1 MQPGRQRLLVGL
13 SGRAAGV
20 AAVLRCPAMK
30 HSVPHD
36 LPLPLAKKA
45 ADAALQSYKA
55 RFAEYD
61 PQIAWVSERLA
72 EVTFRVKGLSMKGSF
87 EIGDTAIDMDME
99 VPLLLRPFK
108 NKALEVIEQQITQ
121 WIEKARKGELS

>member
-1 MQPGRQRLLVGL
+1 
-13 SGRAAGV
+13 
-20 AAVLRCPAMK
+20 MK

-36 LPLPLAKKA
+36 LSLELARKA

-61 PQIAWVSERLA
+61 PQVVWVHDRLA
-72 EVTFRVKGLSMKGSF
+72 EVTFNVKGLSMKGSF
-87 EIGDTAIDMDME
+87 EITDTAVDMDME

-108 NKALEVIEQQITQ
+108 SKALEVIEVQIRQ
-121 WIEKARKGELS
+121 WIDKARKGELS

>member
-1 MQPGRQRLLVGL
+1 
-13 SGRAAGV
+13 
-20 AAVLRCPAMK
+20 MK

-36 LPLPLAKKA
+36 LPLALAKKA

-61 PQIAWVSERLA
+61 PQISWVAEQLA

-87 EIGDTAIDMDME
+87 EIKDSVIDMDME

-108 NKALEVIEQQITQ
+108 SKALEVIEEQIRK
-121 WIEKARKGELS
+121 WIDKARAGELS

>member
-1 MQPGRQRLLVGL
+1 
-13 SGRAAGV
+13 
-20 AAVLRCPAMK
+20 MK

-36 LPLPLAKKA
+36 LSLAMAKKA

-61 PQIAWVSERLA
+61 PQITWVNDRLA
-72 EVTFRVKGLSMKGSF
+72 EVTFRAKGMSMKGSF
-87 EIGDTAIDMDME
+87 EIKDNAVDMDMD

-108 NKALEVIEQQITQ
+108 NKALEVIEEQIKK
-121 WIEKARKGELS
+121 WIDKARTGELT

>member
-1 MQPGRQRLLVGL
+1 
-13 SGRAAGV
+13 
-20 AAVLRCPAMK
+20 MK

-45 ADAALQSYKA
+45 ADAALNSYRE

-72 EVTFRVKGLSMKGSF
+72 EVTFRVKGMSMKGSF
-87 EIGDTAIDMDME
+87 EIQDAAVDMDME

-108 NKALEVIEQQITQ
+108 SKALEVIEEQITK
-121 WIEKARKGELS
+121 WIDKARRGELS